1 MAINIKDPAT
11 EGVVREL
18 ATATGASITDAIR
31 SAAQAALDA
40 VKAEREAD
48 RARRLSAIQTLM
60 ADVSR
65 MPVADDR
72 PIAVIRKDLSGGL

>member
-18 ATATGASITDAIR
+18 AAATGVTITDAIR
-31 SAAQAALDA
+31 AAAQAALDT
-40 VKAEREAD
+40 VKAERQAD
-48 RARRLSAIQTLM
+48 RTERLGAIQALM
-60 ADVSR
+60 ADIAR

-72 PIAVIRKDLSGGL
+72 PVEVIRKELSGGL

>member
-18 ATATGASITDAIR
+18 ASATGETITDAIR

-40 VKAEREAD
+40 IKAERDAD
-48 RARRLSAIQTLM
+48 RARRLAAIRALQDEI
-60 ADVSR
+60 AK

-72 PIAVIRKDLSGGL
+72 PIEVIRKELWGGL

>member
-31 SAAQAALDA
+31 AAAQAALDT

-60 ADVSR
+60 ADVAR